1 MKKNIKNETIIELFY
16 KNKKIATEKRIVY
29 ESGKIEHKYL
39 NPCTGKWVKYST
51 FIKKVMTKPE
61 WRDLIKT
68 WYYSSLAKPLFNYYR
83 KVKAVVG
90 IRNNEDTYSVVLGP
104 WDKLIARVNVNPWT
118 VADVTIRDEHHLV
131 IETSYHKDDD
141 QTNLDYA
148 IETLE
153 TILKELKAKKAEDE

>member
-1 MKKNIKNETIIELFY
+1 MKKNIKNETTIELFY

-29 ESGKIEHKYL
+29 ESGEIEEKFL
-39 NPCTGKWVKYST
+39 NPNTGKWVKYSS
-51 FIKKVMTKPE
+51 FIKKVEIEPE
-61 WRDLIKT
+61 HLDLIRG
-68 WYYSSLAKPLFNYYR
+68 WYYSSLAKPLFNYYG

-90 IRNNEDTYSVVLGP
+90 IRDNEDTYSVVLGP
-104 WDKLIARVNVNPWT
+104 WDKFIARVNVNPWT

-131 IETSYHKDDD
+131 IETSYHKDDS

-153 TILKELKAKKAEDE
+153 TILKELKAKKARDE